1 MKPVLRSIF
10 IALLLGLNLQAQSL
24 TGVKIDDLSDAQI
37 QAILDRGTSQGMS
50 QDQGEQWALSMG
62 LSPEEAVKFKARAEA
77 LNATNAASGDQNFGS
92 LDFISGPRTGS
103 TFSNRSKGMTASFT
117 Q

>member
-1 MKPVLRSIF
+1 MKPFLRSIF

-77 LNATNAASGDQNFGS
+77 LNATNAASAMIVANCVGALSVVRAVRWVRS
-92 LDFISGPRTGS
+92 LP
-103 TFSNRSKGMTASFT
+103 
-117 Q
+117 